1 MANFNLNDYEL
12 VETRIA
18 KFYALYEDGRIHTEN
33 MTTKEERE
41 RGLWVV
47 KARIY
52 KTLEDQRLGCP
63 TSTGYAFEV
72 DGGYGANKSS
82 ALENCET
89 SAIGRALA
97 NMGLHGNKRAS
108 REEMEKVERVA
119 VLTNVMTGEQKVLNG
134 KNEPWAK
141 PVIIWAEEIAKLDD
155 ANGARGLYA
164 LAKAENAPKA
174 VLDEITAK
182 GKLLADVQPVEDKKG

>member
-72 DGGYGANKSS
+72 DGGYGANKTS

-108 REEMEKVERVA
+108 REEMAKVERGLA
-119 VLTNVMTGEQKVLNG
+119 APKGDAWEAPLINL
-134 KNEPWAK
+134 
-141 PVIIWAEEIAKLDD
+141 AEEIAKLEHAD
-155 ANGARGLYA
+155 GARGLYA

-174 VLDEITAK
+174 VLEAITAK
-182 GKLLADVQPVEDKKG
+182 GKELTS

>member
-1 MANFNLNDYEL
+1 MANFNLADYEL
-12 VETRIA
+12 VETRIG
-18 KFYALYEDGRIHTEN
+18 KFYSLYEDGRIVTEN

-47 KARIY
+47 KARLY
-52 KTLEDQRLGCP
+52 TTQEDHRLGLP
-63 TSTGYAFEV
+63 KATGYAFEV
-72 DGGYGANKSS
+72 DGGFGANKTS

-97 NMGLHGNKRAS
+97 NMALHGSKRAS
-108 REEMEKVERVA
+108 REEMAKVERGA
-119 VLTNVMTGEQKVLNG
+119 T
-134 KNEPWAK
+134 PPAK
-141 PVIIWAEEIAKLDD
+141 PEAWDKPLINWAEEIAKLDN

-182 GKLLADVQPVEDKKG
+182 GKSFTLEGS

>member
-1 MANFNLNDYEL
+1 MANFNLADYEL
-12 VETRIA
+12 VETRIG
-18 KFYALYEDGRIHTEN
+18 KFYSLYEDGRIVTEN

-47 KARIY
+47 KARLY
-52 KTLEDQRLGCP
+52 TSQEDHRLGLP
-63 TSTGYAFEV
+63 KATGYAFEV
-72 DGGYGANKSS
+72 DGGYGANKTS

-97 NMGLHGNKRAS
+97 NMALHGSKRAS
-108 REEMEKVERVA
+108 REEMSKVERGVTP
-119 VLTNVMTGEQKVLNG
+119 VKGQLV
-134 KNEPWAK
+134 NEIKKTVESWDK
-141 PVIIWAEEIAKLDD
+141 PLINWAEEIAKLDD

-182 GKLLADVQPVEDKKG
+182 GKSFTLADS

>member
-12 VETRIA
+12 VETRIG
-18 KFYALYEDGRIHTEN
+18 KFYSLYEDGRIVTEN

-52 KTLEDQRLGCP
+52 TTQEDHRLGLP
-63 TSTGYAFEV
+63 KATGYAFEV
-72 DGGYGANKSS
+72 DGGYGANKTS

-97 NMGLHGNKRAS
+97 NMALHGNKRAS
-108 REEMEKVERVA
+108 REEMSKVERGVTPPVEA
-119 VLTNVMTGEQKVLNG
+119 
-134 KNEPWAK
+134 WDK
-141 PVIIWAEEIAKLDD
+141 PLINWPEEIAKLED

-164 LAKAENAPKA
+164 LAKSENAPKA
-174 VLDEITAK
+174 VLDAITAK
-182 GKLLADVQPVEDKKG
+182 GKTFTSEETK

>member
-72 DGGYGANKSS
+72 DGGYGANKTS

-108 REEMEKVERVA
+108 REEMAKVERGVTPKA
-119 VLTNVMTGEQKVLNG
+119 DAWEAPLIN
-134 KNEPWAK
+134 
-141 PVIIWAEEIAKLDD
+141 WAEEIAKLDD

-182 GKLLADVQPVEDKKG
+182 GKAFSEVDTK

>member
-72 DGGYGANKSS
+72 DGGYGANKTS

-108 REEMEKVERVA
+108 REEMAKVERGVQA
-119 VLTNVMTGEQKVLNG
+119 HKADAWEAPLIN
-134 KNEPWAK
+134 
-141 PVIIWAEEIAKLDD
+141 WAEEIAKLDD

-164 LAKAENAPKA
+164 LAKSENAPKA

-182 GKLLADVQPVEDKKG
+182 GKLLADKKAD

>member
-1 MANFNLNDYEL
+1 MANFNLADYEL
-12 VETRIA
+12 VEKRIG
-18 KFYALYEDGRIHTEN
+18 KFYSLYEDGRIVTEN

-47 KARIY
+47 KARLY
-52 KTLEDQRLGCP
+52 TTQEDHRLGLP
-63 TSTGYAFEV
+63 KATGYAFEV
-72 DGGYGANKSS
+72 DGGYGANKTS

-97 NMGLHGNKRAS
+97 NMALHGSKRAS
-108 REEMEKVERVA
+108 REEMAKVERDVTPPTKQSLETIKQGLKDIKA
-119 VLTNVMTGEQKVLNG
+119 TAES
-134 KNEPWAK
+134 WDK
-141 PVIIWAEEIAKLDD
+141 PLINWAEEIAKLDN

-182 GKLLADVQPVEDKKG
+182 GKSFTSEGS